1 MRPRSLVIFIWPSIS
16 WHLKLRTERLKVLI
30 CAKRQAEPL
39 SGALGTGLKVGDAE
53 TERASTRQAKGTT
66 EVTTVSVRTV
76 SVTC

>member
-1 MRPRSLVIFIWPSIS
+1 MRPRSLVIFIWSSIS

-39 SGALGTGLKVGDAE
+39 SGALGTGLKVSDA
-53 TERASTRQAKGTT
+53 ERASTRQAKGTT